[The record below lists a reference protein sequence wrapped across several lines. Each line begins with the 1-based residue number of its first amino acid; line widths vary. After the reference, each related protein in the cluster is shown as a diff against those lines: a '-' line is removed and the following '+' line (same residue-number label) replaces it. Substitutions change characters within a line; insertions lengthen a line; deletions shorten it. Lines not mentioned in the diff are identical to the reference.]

1 MKLLKINT
9 LFLCLLT
16 AVISIN
22 SQADGHPA
30 SPATNNTIDQME
42 SAQRAL
48 LDHYE
53 ANITITNNSQFT
65 LLFTGCNPV
74 EGKKSR
80 CTVNEP
86 SVADPHATLYVGTA
100 KSSKHGPSGDF
111 TFIAEHLGA
120 IPFKLNYQFNKDTRL
135 THLQINATASEPSPL
150 LFSIDTESCT
160 SNPDAQGI
168 MRCCSFDRSRHT
180 LHKNYQ
186 YQCTLPITAELAS
199 P

>member
-1 MKLLKINT
+1 MKPLNINT

-16 AVISIN
+16 AMISITSHAN
-22 SQADGHPA
+22 DNVA
-30 SPATNNTIDQME
+30 SAEPNILINQPDVT
-42 SAQRAL
+42 QRAL
-48 LDHYE
+48 LDHYQ
-53 ANITITNNSQFT
+53 ANISITNNSQFT
-65 LLFTGCNPV
+65 LLFTGCNPAD
-74 EGKKSR
+74 GKKSR
-80 CTVNEP
+80 CTVSEP
-86 SVADPHATLYVGTA
+86 GVADPQTTLYVGTA

-120 IPFKLNYQFNKDTRL
+120 IPFKLNYQFNKDTRQ
-135 THLQINATASEPSPL
+135 THLQINATGSEPSPL
-150 LFSIDTESCT
+150 LFSIDTDSCT

-180 LHKNYQ
+180 LHKNYE